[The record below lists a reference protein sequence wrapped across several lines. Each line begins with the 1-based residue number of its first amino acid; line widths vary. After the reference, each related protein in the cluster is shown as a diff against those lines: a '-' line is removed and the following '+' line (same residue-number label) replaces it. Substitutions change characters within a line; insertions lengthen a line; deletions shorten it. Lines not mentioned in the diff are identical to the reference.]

1 MDTRIFERL
10 KPVRRRQRILLVC
23 RWAAL
28 GLLVNSLVGIAM
40 GGLRWAGMGS
50 HSAGWVLAIIAAGTC
65 VGALI
70 GWMRGRRW
78 ESAASAVDASYGL
91 KDRTITA
98 VDFVG
103 RPGPSPVHALQVAD
117 AEEHLEDVVP
127 SRVVPYRVPVS
138 LVLGLGAFAVAMF
151 LLLFPRP
158 GEVRAGTPAP
168 LEHVVAAAEDARTS
182 LEELQEEAKKD
193 KDLEK
198 LVKHLIEKV
207 EEMKQPGVD
216 VKEALAK
223 LSEMQAAIAGQQALY
238 NVGLV
243 DAQMQTLG
251 EALASTQA
259 LESAGHSLQQSKYEK
274 AAAELEQAEPK
285 FERKEAKALEERLK
299 KASQA
304 MGAAGL
310 GELSDIT
317 EEMAESVGDGQKMES
332 ALKKLGNLAKAHGR
346 RKRIHELLTMQ
357 ARNLSECKSNC
368 QKNGGAKIRT
378 KAKSTQPKTTWGRGV
393 NGNVDG
399 EKTKLDSG
407 RKQEFVQGQVGEGP
421 SETETTHSPEG
432 REVASRKYSEMYQ
445 KYRKMTEAALNS
457 EPIPLGHRQT
467 IRRYFELIRPQGE
480 EAKQAEGTPAPDAA
494 K

>member
-23 RWAAL
+23 QWAAL
-28 GLLVNSLVGIAM
+28 GLLVNSLVGIVM
-40 GGLRWAGMGS
+40 GGLRWAGMGEQS
-50 HSAGWVLAIIAAGTC
+50 PLWVLAIIGVGTVIGGV
-65 VGALI
+65 VGWL
-70 GWMRGRRW
+70 RGRRW
-78 ESAASAVDASYGL
+78 EAAASAVDTSYGL

-103 RPGPSPVHALQVAD
+103 RPNATPVHALQVSD
-117 AEEHLEDVVP
+117 AEEHLEDVDP
-127 SRVVPYRVPVS
+127 RRVVPYRLPLS
-138 LVLGLGAFAVAMF
+138 LAFGLGALAVAMF
-151 LLLFPRP
+151 LLLFPRA
-158 GEVRAGTPAP
+158 GEVKAGTPAP
-168 LEHVVAAAEDARTS
+168 LEQVVAAAEDARAS
-182 LEELQEEAKKD
+182 LEELAEEAKKD

-223 LSEMQAAIAGQQALY
+223 LSEMQAAIAGQQDLY

-251 EALASTQA
+251 EAMASTQA

-274 AAAELEQAEPK
+274 AAAELEQADPK

-332 ALKKLGNLAKAHGR
+332 ALKKLSNLAKAHGR

-357 ARNLSECKSNC
+357 ARNLSECKGNC
-368 QKNGGAKIRT
+368 QKNGGAKIRLT
-378 KAKSTQPKTTWGRGV
+378 KKSNNPSTNWGRGV
-393 NGNVDG
+393 SGNTDG

-407 RKQEFVQGQVGEGP
+407 RKQEFAQGQTGEGP

-445 KYRKMTEAALNS
+445 KYRKMTEAALNT

-467 IRRYFELIRPQGE
+467 IRRYFELIRPQGD
-480 EAKQAEGTPAPDAA
+480 EAKQAEANPTPDATR
-494 K
+494 